1 MGNLGM
7 YQVVV
12 TWMKKVGGPT
22 KFLAIWGGGG
32 AVIGGVTLKIVEK
45 VANKIKRIYVDKKTA
60 TDAAIVHTVSKAG
73 SSNEGLK
80 FEIGNQF
87 RVLEVDGDAALIEKI
102 GDSNN
107 PYFVSAT
114 FLRSI
119 SDYS

>member
-1 MGNLGM
+1 MQFG
-7 YQVVV
+7 
-12 TWMKKVGGPT
+12 
-22 KFLAIWGGGG
+22 GGGG